1 MANYTYNISEIPVD
15 FTSQDVTIKDDDK
28 KLIDSFDLNTLFDQS
43 KHRIDLFVYS
53 LDNTLLEVTN
63 GYSRYTQLLNAAAAG
78 KAGASNISIDPV
90 GDMVN
95 LGYESGDVRLVYTF
109 TNNLLS
115 DGVFGSPLFV
125 ESVSGDGTEIR
136 ALSIDIDDDSIT
148 KYVDSIKSKLND
160 PSYFSEFKLNFGDNV
175 SSVGLN
181 IDLEETSK
189 GLAVVF
195 KLYEPLP
202 SSLNINSEFTVEE
215 VVSNTLAF
223 EIVST
228 FIEDKISVKNLK
240 GPNFQ
245 VELAEDSSTSTE
257 FLNYNQLF
265 SYPISSS
272 NYKLY
277 SLLNEKGASITIRYD
292 DFSNFIHFS
301 SVEERLRNFQYK
313 LALLETY
320 EENLET
326 YTSNSLSASNS
337 SGSVSYYENLIKGV
351 VNNFD
356 HYDRHLYFGSGSHAW
371 PKINSGSLYSTTST
385 SGSNWFTDKL
395 NSASLYDNTNYDI
408 LINTIPTFIRE
419 DSNNANYL
427 MFTHMIGQHFD
438 NIWVYM
444 KAMSDRY
451 NGDNRLNFGIAKD
464 IVRSAIESFGI
475 KLYDSNQNTDNLFSM
490 LIGETPSTGSELN
503 IASMSIATSAS
514 FNSGST
520 ALEYLQPVSKLDYEQ
535 EVHKRIYHNL
545 PYLTQTKGTE
555 RGLKALINCFGIPSN
570 MLSVKQYG
578 GATIESNRYFGPEY
592 FTSSSISESIDTSIT
607 TSAEP
612 SGSTRY
618 HVTPAGKVR
627 LDNTGSLI
635 SGSTLSRYV
644 STIKKK
650 KRYSDDSHQV
660 QVGFNAARG
669 TNEFI
674 DLKVSGSFD
683 IDDYIGDPR
692 DNAEKKYERLNLLGR
707 RITDMSYTWED
718 IFTKWNEADWDWDDA
733 LQYARSPKSFI
744 RLLNFFDSSLFRMI
758 KDFVPAR
765 TKVDTGIIIESHKL
779 HRSKAQQVSGVIT
792 NETKSGSLSI
802 GSVTGSQGGSYDSSA
817 SYGFT
822 TNYTANIVTPY
833 GSAPRNVTDESPQFT
848 GEFSGSL
855 LISTDG
861 EVGKNNPFV
870 GSAQPNIT
878 FDLTLFN
885 LSLPIPPACV
895 VALSSSYVGEYF
907 EFYATGS
914 EGDAISGSIEMTYPV
929 SMGPSV
935 TNLKFSHDY
944 DTYEFF
950 TVTAETSYYGGEFD
964 GWYNGPTTGSTLFST
979 SSTISI
985 YYEDEQTK
993 GNKYYAIFN

>member
-15 FTSQDVTIKDDDK
+15 FVSQDVTIKENDK
-28 KLIDSFDLNTLFDQS
+28 KLIDSFDINTLFDQS

-53 LDNTLLEVTN
+53 LDDTLLEVTN

-78 KAGASNISIDPV
+78 KAGSSNITVNPID
-90 GDMVN
+90 DMVN
-95 LGYESGDVRLVYTF
+95 LGYESGDIRLVYTF

-115 DGVFGSPLFV
+115 DGIFGSPLFI
-125 ESVSGDGTEIR
+125 ESISSDGTEIR
-136 ALSIDIDDDSIT
+136 ALSLEIEES
-148 KYVDSIKSKLND
+148 KLKEYVNSIKEKLND
-160 PSYFSEFKLNFGDNV
+160 PSFFSEFKLNFGDNV

-181 IDLEETSK
+181 IDLEQTSK

-195 KLYEPLP
+195 KLYQPL
-202 SSLNINSEFTVEE
+202 SNSQNLNSEFTVEE

-228 FIEDKISVKNLK
+228 FIQDEISVKSLK

-245 VELAEDSSTSTE
+245 VEIAEDSSTSTE

-277 SLLNEKGASITIRYD
+277 SLLNEKGANITIEYNN
-292 DFSNFIHFS
+292 FSNFIHFS
-301 SVEERLRNFQYK
+301 SAEERLRNFQYK
-313 LALLETY
+313 LALLESY
-320 EENLET
+320 ETNLET
-326 YTSNSLSASNS
+326 YNSNSLSSDNR

-356 HYDRHLYFGSGSHAW
+356 HYDRHLYFGSGSNAW
-371 PKINSGSLYSTTST
+371 PKINSSSLYPTTST
-385 SGSNWFTDKL
+385 SGSNWFTGKL
-395 NSASLYDNTNYDI
+395 TSASLYDNTNYDI

-444 KAMSDRY
+444 KSMSDRY
-451 NGDNRLNFGIAKD
+451 NGDNRLDFGIAKD
-464 IVRSAIESFGI
+464 IVRSAIESFGV
-475 KLYDSNQNTDNLFSM
+475 KLYDSNQNTDNIFAM
-490 LIGETPSTGSELN
+490 LVGETPSTGSELN

-520 ALEYLQPVSKLDYEQ
+520 ALEYLQPMPKSNYEQ
-535 EVHKRIYHNL
+535 EVYKRIYHNL
-545 PYLTQTKGTE
+545 PYLNQTKGTE
-555 RGLKALINCFGIPSN
+555 RGLKALINCFGIPFN

-578 GATIESNRYFGPEY
+578 GATIESDRYFGPEH
-592 FTSSSISESIDTSIT
+592 FTSSSISESVDTSIT

-612 SGSTRY
+612 SGSKRY
-618 HVTPAGKVR
+618 HVTPASKVR
-627 LDNTGSLI
+627 LDNTGSMV

-644 STIKKK
+644 SIVKNK

-660 QVGFNAARG
+660 QVGFNIARG

-674 DLKVSGSFD
+674 DLKISGSFD

-707 RITDMSYTWED
+707 NITDMSYTWDD

-779 HRSKAQQVSGVIT
+779 HRSKAQQVSGVLSD
-792 NETKSGSLSI
+792 ETKSGSI
-802 GSVTGSQGGSYDSSA
+802 DIATVTGSQGGMYDSSA

-822 TNYTANIVTPY
+822 TNYSASIITPY
-833 GSAPRNVTDESPQFT
+833 GKAPRNVTDESAQFT

-885 LSLPIPPACV
+885 LSLPIPPACI
-895 VALSSSYVGEYF
+895 VALSSSYVGEFF
-907 EFYATGS
+907 EIYSTGS
-914 EGDAISGSIEMTYPV
+914 EGDSISGSVQVTYP
-929 SMGPSV
+929 SSSV
-935 TNLKFSHDY
+935 ASTTNVKFAHDY
-944 DTYEFF
+944 DSHEFF
-950 TVTAETSYYGGEFD
+950 TVVADENYAAAFK
-964 GWYNGPTTGSTLFST
+964 GWYSGHTTGSTLYTT
-979 SSTISI
+979 SSTLSI
-985 YYEDEQTK
+985 YYEDEQTR